1 MKKKSVVKF
10 LDAKHSHKLAIY
22 LEIDLKS
29 CNFAPL
35 ITTNME
41 QKFCQ
46 SCGMPLTEEILGTNA
61 DGSKNEEYCIYCFK
75 DGAFTGDFTMEE
87 MAEFCSQ
94 FVDEFNKNTG
104 QNLSKEE
111 YKAML
116 LQYYPNLKRWQLS
129 SEALPH
135 ATSPIKQQ
143 LIDEVNALGIEGMPR
158 IDNLFVLQGSFINME
173 YQLNGNSVKV
183 LDDKANYW
191 GNQVEKEGVE
201 GRCFGIACD
210 ENYIFVSE
218 YGKDGTD
225 AEIVVL
231 KKRG

>member
-1 MKKKSVVKF
+1 MKKKIVVKF

-116 LQYYPNLKRWQLS
+116 LQYYPNLKRWQLP

-135 ATSPIKQQ
+135 VTSPIKQQ

-173 YQLNGNSVKV
+173 YRLNGNSVKV

-218 YGKDGTD
+218 YGKDGAD